1 MSSHLFAETM
11 AHIPLL
17 AAVLAIAAVAKA
29 LASVSRTWIEQT
41 SRTSRLAKSLEGT
54 KPHQRAGIIL
64 ACGQLEGRSAGG
76 PDTGEADD
84 LVLADRHHQLPMLIM
99 ETNRDYE
106 RHGN

>member
-54 KPHQRAGIIL
+54 KPH
-64 ACGQLEGRSAGG
+64 
-76 PDTGEADD
+76 
-84 LVLADRHHQLPMLIM
+84 
-99 ETNRDYE
+99 
-106 RHGN
+106 